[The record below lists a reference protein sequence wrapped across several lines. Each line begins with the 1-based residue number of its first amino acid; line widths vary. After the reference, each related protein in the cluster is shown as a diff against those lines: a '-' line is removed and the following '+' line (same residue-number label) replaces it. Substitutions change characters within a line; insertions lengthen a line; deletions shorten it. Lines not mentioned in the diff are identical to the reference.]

1 MLRFIQIIHDTQCMI
16 TTGGMLKKVREM
28 KPLVC
33 QITNNV
39 TINDCAN
46 VTLCTGG
53 SPVMSDS
60 MADAIEMVGMAS
72 ALVLNIGTVNDD
84 TLGIMISAG
93 KIANE
98 CKIPVILDPVGVGA
112 TGYRSR
118 AAEGILKEVKV
129 DVIKGNAGE
138 IASLL
143 GHKGK
148 VRGVDSDTSS
158 EVSDCMRLARKL
170 GIVVGMSGE
179 IDYVS
184 DGKTTYALH
193 NGKDMMDMV
202 SGTGCM
208 LSSVIGCF
216 VGANGVSAE
225 SVAAAISSFTVA
237 GELAND
243 SKGPASY
250 KINLMDSLFSLV
262 PEYLN
267 SRLKVEEI

>member
-1 MLRFIQIIHDTQCMI
+1 M
-16 TTGGMLKKVREM
+16 
-28 KPLVC
+28 
-33 QITNNV
+33 
-39 TINDCAN
+39 
-46 VTLCTGG
+46 
-53 SPVMSDS
+53 
-60 MADAIEMVGMAS
+60 
-72 ALVLNIGTVNDD
+72 
-84 TLGIMISAG
+84 
-93 KIANE
+93 
-98 CKIPVILDPVGVGA
+98 
-112 TGYRSR
+112 
-118 AAEGILKEVKV
+118 
-129 DVIKGNAGE
+129 
-138 IASLL
+138 
-143 GHKGK
+143 
-148 VRGVDSDTSS
+148 DSDTSS
-158 EVSDCMRLARKL
+158 EVSDCRRLARKL

>member
-93 KIANE
+93 KIAN
-98 CKIPVILDPVGVGA
+98 
-112 TGYRSR
+112 
-118 AAEGILKEVKV
+118 
-129 DVIKGNAGE
+129 
-138 IASLL
+138 
-143 GHKGK
+143 
-148 VRGVDSDTSS
+148 
-158 EVSDCMRLARKL
+158 
-170 GIVVGMSGE
+170 
-179 IDYVS
+179 
-184 DGKTTYALH
+184 
-193 NGKDMMDMV
+193 
-202 SGTGCM
+202 
-208 LSSVIGCF
+208 
-216 VGANGVSAE
+216 
-225 SVAAAISSFTVA
+225 
-237 GELAND
+237 
-243 SKGPASY
+243 
-250 KINLMDSLFSLV
+250 
-262 PEYLN
+262 
-267 SRLKVEEI
+267 